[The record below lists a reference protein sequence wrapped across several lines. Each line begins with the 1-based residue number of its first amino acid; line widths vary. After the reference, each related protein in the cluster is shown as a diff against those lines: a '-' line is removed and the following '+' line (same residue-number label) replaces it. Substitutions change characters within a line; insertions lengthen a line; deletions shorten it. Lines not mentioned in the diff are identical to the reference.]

1 MRWLRLSYVLLFLC
15 LTSPLRGIVVRAV
28 SPDELRSWTRHLI
41 PLPQELAIEHKVVLK
56 PDEVGIR
63 LEPGAGDIG
72 EHAAE
77 ELKTLFATKAGVE
90 AAGPGFEIVIGRAR
104 GTEAGRDVSEEERRR
119 LRSLPNRDQAYL
131 IKPVGENRL
140 VLAALEPRGLY
151 YAVRTLH
158 QLLEPS
164 LSPQTVSIPL
174 AKITDWPDLEERGVW
189 NFPKPEEWVPWMA
202 SLKLNFG
209 KMAETKVNPIE
220 RGKPGSVT
228 LNMDLY
234 ESARL
239 QGFEYQPF
247 LTHFNF
253 LHRFGLFRAYPELA
267 GRGDEALT
275 GRYFAHKKGNQH
287 RAPNAA
293 HPLFRKLLAEW
304 ISDFA
309 RQGISEVSCWL
320 SERPGGDDGLETTAI
335 GQDVME
341 VRALLAAYEEARKE
355 YPDFTIRVFLSTVPS
370 GRYYRVIAEMP
381 EDMKVERACATK
393 IERVMRLPRDL
404 FRNPMLDSYAAEGR
418 WIASYDVPITANA
431 RVDTPEFMVPESSAH
446 RVRDYVRQL
455 IERKFRGAYGMMAWA
470 DNGKATCGF
479 NVHALAEYGWNLD
492 GRSEQEFAIAWATRE
507 GYQDPEKVGEW
518 ADLMG
523 PIEFDVYDSDFP
535 IAYSWG
541 KYVEMV
547 RQRRRPYLGEGIFR
561 YYSSAEDFDRKIAI
575 SDRALTIAETFESD
589 YLANETRVVR
599 SYVRLAKGLYEVAE
613 LVATED
619 FRDLESQQ
627 RLRQALDRLGDAGEE
642 NVASIKSWRS
652 ALGPEPWHY
661 RVHDAIKGTEDT
673 VDAVTDFVTGRYFY

>member
-15 LTSPLRGIVVRAV
+15 STSPLRGLTVRAV

-41 PLPQELAIEHKVVLK
+41 PLPQELAIEHKVVLQ
-56 PDEVGIR
+56 PDEVGVR
-63 LEPGAGDIG
+63 LETGAGDIG
-72 EHAAE
+72 EHAAK

-90 AAGPGFEIVIGRAR
+90 AAGPGFEIVISLAR
-104 GTEAGRDVSEEERRR
+104 GTGAGRDLSAEERRR

-253 LHRFGLFRAYPELA
+253 LHGFGLFRAYPELA

-304 ISDFA
+304 LRDFA

-320 SERPGGDDGLETTAI
+320 SERPGGDAGLETTAA

-355 YPDFTIRVFLSTVPS
+355 HPDFTIRVFLSTVPS

-381 EDMKVERACATK
+381 EDMKIERACATM

-404 FRNPMLDSYAAEGR
+404 FRNPMLDSYATEGR

-492 GRSEQEFAIAWATRE
+492 GRSEKEFAIAWATRE
-507 GYQDPEKVGEW
+507 GYPDPEKVGEW

-547 RQRRRPYLGEGIFR
+547 RQRRRPYLGEGVFR
-561 YYSSAEDFDRKIAI
+561 YYSSAKDFDRKIAI

-599 SYVRLAKGLYEVAE
+599 SYVRLAKGLYEVLE

-642 NVASIKSWRS
+642 NVASIKNWRS

>member
-1 MRWLRLSYVLLFLC
+1 M
-15 LTSPLRGIVVRAV
+15 
-28 SPDELRSWTRHLI
+28 
-41 PLPQELAIEHKVVLK
+41 
-56 PDEVGIR
+56 
-63 LEPGAGDIG
+63 
-72 EHAAE
+72 
-77 ELKTLFATKAGVE
+77 
-90 AAGPGFEIVIGRAR
+90 
-104 GTEAGRDVSEEERRR
+104 
-119 LRSLPNRDQAYL
+119 

-164 LSPQTVSIPL
+164 LSPQTISIPL

-220 RGKPGSVT
+220 RGKPGSVM

-304 ISDFA
+304 LRDFA

-320 SERPGGDDGLETTAI
+320 SERPGGDAGLETTAV

-381 EDMKVERACATK
+381 EDMKIERACATK

-404 FRNPMLDSYAAEGR
+404 FRNPMLDSYSVEGR

-613 LVATED
+613 MVATED

>member
-15 LTSPLRGIVVRAV
+15 LTSPLRGIVVRTV
-28 SPDELRSWTRHLI
+28 SPDELRSWTRYLI
-41 PLPQELAIEHKVVLK
+41 PLPQEMLIEHKVVLQ
-56 PDEVGIR
+56 PDEVGVR

-72 EHAAE
+72 DHAAK
-77 ELKTLFATKAGVE
+77 ELKTLFATTAGVE
-90 AAGPGFEIVIGRAR
+90 AAGSGFEIVIGLVR

-158 QLLEPS
+158 QLLEPA
-164 LSPQTVSIPL
+164 LSPQTISIPL

-320 SERPGGDDGLETTAI
+320 SERPGGDGGLETTAV

-341 VRALLAAYEEARKE
+341 VRALLAAYEEVRKE
-355 YPDFTIRVFLSTVPS
+355 HPDFTIRVFLSTVPS

-561 YYSSAEDFDRKIAI
+561 YYTSAEDFDRKIAI

-613 LVATED
+613 LVATEE

-673 VDAVTDFVTGRYFY
+673 VDAVTDFVSGRYFF

>member
-1 MRWLRLSYVLLFLC
+1 MRWLRLSYLLLFLC
-15 LTSPLRGIVVRAV
+15 LTSPLRGISVRAV
-28 SPDELRSWTRHLI
+28 SPEELRSWTRHLI
-41 PLPQELAIEHKVVLK
+41 PLPQELSIGHKVVLQ
-56 PDEVGIR
+56 PDEVGVR

-72 EHAAE
+72 EYAAK
-77 ELKTLFATKAGVE
+77 ELKALFATRAGVE
-90 AAGPGFEIVIGRAR
+90 AAGSGFEIVIGLSQ
-104 GTEAGRDVSEEERRR
+104 GTEAGRDVSEEERQR
-119 LRSLPNRDQAYL
+119 LRSLPNRDQAYM
-131 IKPVGENRL
+131 IKPVGEKRL

-158 QLLEPS
+158 QLLEPA
-164 LSPQTVSIPL
+164 LSRQTISIPL
-174 AKITDWPDLEERGVW
+174 AKIVDWPDLEERGVW

-209 KMAETKVNPIE
+209 KMAETKINPIE

-304 ISDFA
+304 IRDFA
-309 RQGISEVSCWL
+309 KQGISEVSCWL
-320 SERPGGDDGLETTAI
+320 SERPGGDAGLETTAV
-335 GQDVME
+335 GQEVME
-341 VRALLAAYEEARKE
+341 ARALLAAYEEVRKE
-355 YPDFTIRVFLSTVPS
+355 YPDFTIRVFLSTVPA

-381 EDMKVERACATK
+381 EDMKIERACATK

-455 IERKFRGAYGMMAWA
+455 IGRKFRGAYGMMAWA

-507 GYQDPEKVGEW
+507 GYRDPEKVGEW

-541 KYVEMV
+541 KFVEMI

-561 YYSSAEDFDRKIAI
+561 YYTGAEDFDRKIAI
-575 SDRALTIAETFESD
+575 SDRALKIAETFESD
-589 YLANETRVVR
+589 YLGNETRVVR

-627 RLRQALDRLGDAGEE
+627 RLRQALDRLEDAGEE
-642 NVASIKSWRS
+642 NVASIKRWRS
-652 ALGPEPWHY
+652 ALGLEPWHY
-661 RVHDAIKGTEDT
+661 RVHDAIKGTQDT
-673 VDAVTDFVTGRYFY
+673 VDAVTDFVSGRYFY

>member
-1 MRWLRLSYVLLFLC
+1 MRWLRLSYALLFLC
-15 LTSPLRGIVVRAV
+15 LTPPLQGIAV
-28 SPDELRSWTRHLI
+28 HPVSLDELRSWTRHLI
-41 PLPQELAIEHKVVLK
+41 PLPQEMLIEHKVVLQ
-56 PDEVGIR
+56 PDEVGVR

-72 EHAAE
+72 EHAAK
-77 ELKTLFATKAGVE
+77 ELKTLFATRAGVE
-90 AAGPGFEIVIGRAR
+90 AAGPGFEIVIGLAR
-104 GTEAGRDVSEEERRR
+104 GTEAGRDLSAEERQR

-158 QLLEPS
+158 QLLEPAF
-164 LSPQTVSIPL
+164 SPQTISIPL

-209 KMAETKVNPIE
+209 KMAETKINPIE

-304 ISDFA
+304 LRDFA

-320 SERPGGDDGLETTAI
+320 SERPGSDGGLETTAV

-341 VRALLAAYEEARKE
+341 MRALLAAYEEVRKE
-355 YPDFTIRVFLSTVPS
+355 YPDFTIRAFLSTVPS
-370 GRYYRVIAEMP
+370 GRYYRVN
-381 EDMKVERACATK
+381 R
-393 IERVMRLPRDL
+393 R
-404 FRNPMLDSYAAEGR
+404 
-418 WIASYDVPITANA
+418 NA
-431 RVDTPEFMVPESSAH
+431 RGHEDRAGL
-446 RVRDYVRQL
+446 RDEDRT
-455 IERKFRGAYGMMAWA
+455 R
-470 DNGKATCGF
+470 D
-479 NVHALAEYGWNLD
+479 ALAARLVPQSD
-492 GRSEQEFAIAWATRE
+492 ARLLCGRGT
-507 GYQDPEKVGEW
+507 
-518 ADLMG
+518 
-523 PIEFDVYDSDFP
+523 
-535 IAYSWG
+535 
-541 KYVEMV
+541 
-547 RQRRRPYLGEGIFR
+547 
-561 YYSSAEDFDRKIAI
+561 
-575 SDRALTIAETFESD
+575 
-589 YLANETRVVR
+589 
-599 SYVRLAKGLYEVAE
+599 
-613 LVATED
+613 
-619 FRDLESQQ
+619 
-627 RLRQALDRLGDAGEE
+627 LDREL
-642 NVASIKSWRS
+642 
-652 ALGPEPWHY
+652 
-661 RVHDAIKGTEDT
+661 
-673 VDAVTDFVTGRYFY
+673 

>member
-15 LTSPLRGIVVRAV
+15 LTSPLRGLTVRAV

-56 PDEVGIR
+56 PDEVGVR
-63 LEPGAGDIG
+63 LEPGAGDNG
-72 EHAAE
+72 EHAAK

-90 AAGPGFEIVIGRAR
+90 AAGAGFEIVIGLAR
-104 GTEAGRDVSEEERRR
+104 GTEAGRDLSAEERRR
-119 LRSLPNRDQAYL
+119 LQSLPNRDQAYL

-253 LHRFGLFRAYPELA
+253 LHGFGLFRAYPELA

-304 ISDFA
+304 LRDFA

-320 SERPGGDDGLETTAI
+320 SERPGGDAGLETTAV

-355 YPDFTIRVFLSTVPS
+355 HPDFTIRVFLSTVPS

-381 EDMKVERACATK
+381 EDMKIERACATM

-404 FRNPMLDSYAAEGR
+404 FRNPMLDSYATEGR

-492 GRSEQEFAIAWATRE
+492 GRSEKEFAIAWATRE

-541 KYVEMV
+541 KYAEMV
-547 RQRRRPYLGEGIFR
+547 RQRRRPYLGEGVFR
-561 YYSSAEDFDRKIAI
+561 YYSSAKDFDRKIAI

-642 NVASIKSWRS
+642 NVASIKNWRS

>member
-15 LTSPLRGIVVRAV
+15 LTSPLRGIVVRTV
-28 SPDELRSWTRHLI
+28 SPDELRSWTRYLI
-41 PLPQELAIEHKVVLK
+41 PLPQEMLIEHKVVLQ
-56 PDEVGIR
+56 PDEVGVR

-72 EHAAE
+72 DHAAK
-77 ELKTLFATKAGVE
+77 ELKTLFATTAGVE
-90 AAGPGFEIVIGRAR
+90 AAGSGFEIVIGLVR

-158 QLLEPS
+158 QLLEPA
-164 LSPQTVSIPL
+164 LSPQTISIPL

-320 SERPGGDDGLETTAI
+320 SERPGGDGGLETTAV

-341 VRALLAAYEEARKE
+341 VRALLAAYEEVRKE
-355 YPDFTIRVFLSTVPS
+355 HPDFTIRVFLSTVPS
-370 GRYYRVIAEMP
+370 VRYYRVVAEMP
-381 EDMKVERACATK
+381 EDMKIERACATK

-613 LVATED
+613 LVATEE